1 MGAHAGN
8 WWWVASRGA
17 DPLLSFSPVPCEIGA
32 RLGRIEGQAENTV

>member
-1 MGAHAGN
+1 MQAIGGG
-8 WWWVASRGA
+8 WPDWASRGA